1 MREEIKERERE
12 RDSVYVLNV
21 TVNVAEERERWR
33 EKCREV
39 ASKTEE
45 SKVGEGG

>member
-1 MREEIKERERE
+1 M
-12 RDSVYVLNV
+12 
-21 TVNVAEERERWR
+21 TVNVAEERERGR
-33 EKCREV
+33 EKDREV